1 MTEKNSLPF
10 TFHEKLDMYKYNVSD
25 VRTELSASWSGLMG
39 TKEPPG
45 WTICKCST
53 LGWLLLESQFKSKPG
68 PFNNHRKIWNL
79 LRVQYYISAS
89 MSRFKLQ
96 QRSTVFPVLATVYVQ
111 GVPKKMSFSR
121 KIAITTLKLI
131 QKANVGGVLENSG
144 YLLPNEHWDFQNW
157 WKNDWENEA

>member
-1 MTEKNSLPF
+1 ML
-10 TFHEKLDMYKYNVSD
+10 LD

-53 LGWLLLESQFKSKPG
+53 LGWLLLESQFKSKPD

-89 MSRFKLQ
+89 MSRYKLQ
-96 QRSTVFPVLATVYVQ
+96 QQHSFPRARYGICRAV
-111 GVPKKMSFSR
+111 
-121 KIAITTLKLI
+121 
-131 QKANVGGVLENSG
+131 
-144 YLLPNEHWDFQNW
+144 NEP
-157 WKNDWENEA
+157 